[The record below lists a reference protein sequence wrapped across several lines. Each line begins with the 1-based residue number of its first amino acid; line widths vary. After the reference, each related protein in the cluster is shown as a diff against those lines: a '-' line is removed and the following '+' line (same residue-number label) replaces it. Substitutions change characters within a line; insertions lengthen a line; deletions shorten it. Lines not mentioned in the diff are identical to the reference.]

1 VTAISGITL
10 AMVAVSAVLVLIR
23 LVKGPSLADRAV
35 ALDFL
40 LCIAVVSIAV
50 GAAAT
55 GDGIF
60 LDALLVTS
68 LLGFVGTMAAARFV
82 EQRDGD
88 ET

>member
-1 VTAISGITL
+1 MTAISGITL